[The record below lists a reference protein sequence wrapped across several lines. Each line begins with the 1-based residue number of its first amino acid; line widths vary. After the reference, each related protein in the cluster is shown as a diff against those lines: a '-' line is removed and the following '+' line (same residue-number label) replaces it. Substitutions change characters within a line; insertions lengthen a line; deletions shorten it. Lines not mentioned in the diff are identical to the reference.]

1 LRLRIVWL
9 TLLSL
14 VSLGVASAQDA
25 RWPKDYPRSSMVTDP
40 IYAVGDTI
48 KGKIDGAETVALIDA
63 LGREC
68 ARAKGPSYQI
78 KVPAYHTD
86 WNYVVGYRGGREVTR
101 KHFLIAAPRG
111 PRELSDYLVIVW
123 HAPATEAEARLIR
136 QLGAT
141 CFVGKYWRE
150 GHEACLR
157 AHMNWY
163 HHNLESKS
171 CLTTYHANRREFERA
186 RAEYARH
193 RAEPRKYAVRQ
204 PCLNDPATF
213 ERLDREQL
221 RKKIVGCH
229 TRDFGTLLFY
239 EIADEGSIS
248 KLNAP
253 MDFCFGPH
261 CMREMRKWLRQKY
274 GDLKTLNRT
283 WGNSFAAWDT
293 VVPDT
298 TFKAVARKDRN
309 YASWCDHRQFM
320 DLTLFRFVSKVA
332 ARVRELSGGIEAAY
346 LGTEMPSSFGGYN
359 WYYLGRAVRVHEAYN
374 IGDSVECLRSFAPP
388 GARMFRSA
396 FGGYRP
402 TDLYKNWR
410 HLFHDQ
416 AGVILWAPSLGRL
429 IARGKLTEGARRL
442 APHLFELRSGIGK
455 LIIDAKRI
463 NDDVA
468 VHYSQQS
475 IRIDWMVD
483 AVNGG
488 NAKVP
493 WHTRRENHEWFRQ
506 SSNGTRGAAL
516 RVVEDN
522 QLQFRFVATPE
533 IGAGALRR
541 QGYKLLLLHHSFVI
555 SRAEAAAIREFVRA
569 GGVVVSDAQVGSFTG
584 TGTPAAAG
592 ALNDL
597 FGIKGVPARHA
608 PIRNAQSRIALSVA
622 EASRVGLDLRGID
635 LRALPA
641 FSEVKA
647 TDGIVLARDGE
658 TPVVVAKAHGKGL
671 AVYLNVSISPYL
683 LWRLDLKS
691 PEKSRGFRQLIGAL
705 AARAGVRRTWA
716 VTRHGTKD
724 LLPCTEAFK
733 YANGKYLYFAA
744 MRNYQVRE
752 QGLGGDIRVRATE
765 GMLHPNTQK
774 PEAVSIRLPRRGH
787 VYDVRA
793 SKYLGRVEQ
802 VNTTLD
808 PILPALYA
816 VLPAKVESM
825 AAVAT
830 FDRSTGYAALTAS
843 LKAEDNSKLGS
854 HVLHVEVTD
863 PKGKRWL
870 PLLKN
875 YAAPEGK
882 LAARVFIGTNA
893 LAGRWQL
900 LVRDAATGVGTEVAV
915 DVQKE

>member
-1 LRLRIVWL
+1 MTRVICL
-9 TLLSL
+9 TVLVLSCPL
-14 VSLGVASAQDA
+14 PGNA
-25 RWPKDYPRSSMVTDP
+25 REVTWPRRYPARQTVTDEMYRVGEP
-40 IYAVGDTI
+40 IAGR
-48 KGKIDGAETVALIDA
+48 IDGADAVALLDA
-63 LGREC
+63 LGREF
-68 ARAKGPSYQI
+68 ARGKGPDYSI
-78 KVPAYHTD
+78 RIPAHHTD
-86 WNYVVGYRGGREVTR
+86 WNYVVGYRGGREVAR

-111 PRELSDYLVIVW
+111 PRDLSDYLVTVW
-123 HAPATEAEARLIR
+123 RLPQSEAEARLTR
-136 QLGAT
+136 QFGAT
-141 CFVGKYWRE
+141 CFVGKYWRT

-171 CLTTYHANRREFERA
+171 CFTTYHANRRGFERA

-193 RAEPRKYAVRQ
+193 RTEPRKYAVRQ

-221 RKKIVGCH
+221 RKKIVQCH
-229 TRDFGTLLFY
+229 TRDLGTLLFY

-283 WGNSFAAWDT
+283 WGSSFADWAG

-298 TFKAVARKDRN
+298 TFRALERRGRN
-309 YASWCDHRQFM
+309 YASWCDHREFM
-320 DLTLFRFVSKVA
+320 DLTLFRFLSKVA
-332 ARVRELSGGIEAAY
+332 ARVRELSGGIEPAY
-346 LGTEMPSSFGGYN
+346 LGTEMPSPFGGYN

-374 IGDSVECLRSFAPP
+374 IGDSVECLRSLAPP

-402 TDLYKNWR
+402 TSLYKNWR

-416 AGVILWAPSLGRL
+416 TGVILWAPSLRRL
-429 IARGKLTEGARRL
+429 IARGKLTEGALRL

-463 NDDVA
+463 NDDIA

-475 IRIDWMVD
+475 VRVDWMVD

-488 NAKVP
+488 DKKVP
-493 WHTRRENHEWFRQ
+493 WHTRRENYEWYRQ
-506 SSNGTRGAAL
+506 RSNGTRGATL
-516 RVVEDN
+516 RVIEDN
-522 QLQFRFVATPE
+522 QLQFRLVATPE
-533 IGAGALRR
+533 IEADTLAKERF
-541 QGYKLLLLHHSFVI
+541 KLLFLHHSFSV
-555 SRAEAAAIREFVRA
+555 SRKEAEAIRKLVKT
-569 GGVVVSDAQVGSFTG
+569 GGVVVSDASVGAFDG
-584 TGTPAAAG
+584 NGTPAEKG
-592 ALNDL
+592 MRDDL
-597 FGIKGVPARHA
+597 FGVRGIPPIHA
-608 PIRNAQSRIALSVA
+608 PVIDKQVEVRLDTAR
-622 EASRVGLDLRGID
+622 ASKLGLNLTGINLRV
-635 LRALPA
+635 LPA
-641 FSEVKA
+641 FSELKA
-647 TDGIVLARDGE
+647 TDGIVLARDGK
-658 TPVVVAKAHGKGL
+658 TPVIVAKAHGKGL

-683 LWRLDLKS
+683 LWRLDVAH

-705 AARAGVRRTWA
+705 AARAGVHRTWA
-716 VTRHGTKD
+716 VTRRGTED
-724 LLPCTEAFK
+724 LLPCTEVFK
-733 YANGKYLYFAA
+733 YVDDSHLYFAA
-744 MRNYQVRE
+744 IRNYQVRE
-752 QGLGGDIRVRATE
+752 QGLGGNIRVRATE

-793 SKYLGRVEQ
+793 RRYLGRVEQ
-802 VNTTLD
+802 VDTTLG

-816 VLPAKVESM
+816 VLPAKIESM
-825 AAVAT
+825 AAAAT

-882 LAARVFIGTNA
+882 LAARIFLGTNA
-893 LAGRWQL
+893 APGHWQL
-900 LVRDAATGVGTEVAV
+900 LVRDAATGIGTTVAV
-915 DVQKE
+915 DVPAK